1 MKLLNTVQS
10 VFLGASLTMLAVL
23 PLWFAFGS
31 ENFVIQNLLYQISF
45 WSVFFVMLIRPLA
58 DIFYKQ
64 QWLRRLVVLRKGVGI
79 FSASIIVG
87 FMIGRVISPDIAYL
101 ASIFTKRYWSLDG
114 GLLFAHLG
122 DITGFILLLV
132 SNNMSMVLLKKNWK
146 RIQKLAYIYFYT
158 GAMYEMYVIDSKFPW
173 VAIIIVTLA
182 VGIAF
187 FVNRA
192 VKKGTAS

>member
-1 MKLLNTVQS
+1 MKLLNILQNI
-10 VFLGASLTMLAVL
+10 FLGASLAVLAIL
-23 PLWFAFGS
+23 PLWFAFS
-31 ENFVIQNLLYQISF
+31 YENLVIQNLLYQISF

-64 QWLRRLVVLRKGVGI
+64 RWLRRLVILRKGVGI

-87 FMIGRVISPDIAYL
+87 FMIGRVISPNIAYL
-101 ASIFTKRYWSLDG
+101 SSIFTGGYWSLEG

-122 DITGFILLLV
+122 DITGLVLLLV

-146 RIQKLAYIYFYT
+146 RIQKLAYVYFYT
-158 GAMYEMYVIDSKFPW
+158 GAIYEMYVIDAFFPL
-173 VAIIIVTLA
+173 VAMVIITLA

-192 VKKGTAS
+192 TSRLEP

>member
-1 MKLLNTVQS
+1 MKLLNIVQNI
-10 VFLGASLTMLAVL
+10 FLGASLGMLVVL
-23 PLWFAFGS
+23 PLWFAFGYES
-31 ENFVIQNLLYQISF
+31 SAIQNLLYQISF

-64 QWLRRLVVLRKGVGI
+64 RWLRRLVILRKGVGI

-87 FMIGRVISPDIAYL
+87 FMIGRVISPDVAYL
-101 ASIFTKRYWSLDG
+101 ASIFTKRYWSLEG

-146 RIQKLAYIYFYT
+146 RIQKLAYVYFYT
-158 GAMYEMYVIDSKFPW
+158 GAIYEMYVIDSFFPL
-173 VAIIIVTLA
+173 VAMVIVTLA
-182 VGIAF
+182 VGVAF
-187 FVNRA
+187 FVNRTTRRLE
-192 VKKGTAS
+192 V

>member
-1 MKLLNTVQS
+1 MKLLNIVQN
-10 VFLGASLTMLAVL
+10 VFLGASLGMLVIL
-23 PLWFAFGS
+23 PLWFAFGY
-31 ENFVIQNLLYQISF
+31 ENFAIQNLLYQISF
-45 WSVFFVMLIRPLA
+45 GSVFFVMLIRPLA

-64 QWLRRLVVLRKGVGI
+64 RWLKKLVILRKGVGI

-101 ASIFTKRYWSLDG
+101 ASIFTKRYWSLEG

-122 DITGFILLLV
+122 DITGLILLLV

-146 RIQKLAYIYFYT
+146 RIQKLAYVYFYA
-158 GAMYEMYVIDSKFPW
+158 GAIYEMYVIEDFFPLIAM
-173 VAIIIVTLA
+173 VVVTLV

-192 VKKGTAS
+192 TSRLEL

>member
-1 MKLLNTVQS
+1 MKPLNIVQNI
-10 VFLGASLTMLAVL
+10 FLGASLGMLVVL

-31 ENFVIQNLLYQISF
+31 ENLVIQNLLYQISF
-45 WSVFFVMLIRPLA
+45 GSVFFVMLIRPLA

-64 QWLRRLVVLRKGVGI
+64 RWLRRLVILRKGVGI

-101 ASIFTKRYWSLDG
+101 ASMFTKRYWSLEG

-122 DITGFILLLV
+122 DITGLILLLI

-146 RIQKLAYIYFYT
+146 RIQKLAYVYFYT
-158 GAMYEMYVIDSKFPW
+158 GAIYEMYVIDAFFPL
-173 VAIIIVTLA
+173 VAMVIVTLA

-187 FVNRA
+187 FVNR
-192 VKKGTAS
+192 TTSRLEL